1 MELPILKESGV
12 VFKEDTHQYFLGDKE
27 LQGITSTLVHR
38 AYPSEYLGVS
48 DEKLAERAEYGH
60 KVHDML
66 EFCVTNG
73 LDSEMPEW
81 VLFKQMIAENGLT
94 IIRCEYI
101 VTDFERYASPID
113 LVMMDKDGGIWLVDL
128 KTNYAPPVDKG
139 TCQLS
144 WYKKRFEEM
153 NPEYPVVGCA
163 IAWVR
168 NDEKRGLLS
177 KWIPI
182 VPWADEA
189 LDLLIEC
196 DKKEVEFDMM
206 NLYGDLPVKFAEVE
220 QEVANIEVQVK
231 YMQDRQKTLREGLY
245 ALMEEHN
252 LKSWTGSKVKLT
264 RVLPVE
270 SETFDTKAFK
280 EAEPELYKQFIKKSK
295 RAGTLKVTLVKETS
309 NK

>member
-38 AYPSEYLGVS
+38 AYPSEYDGVS

-66 EFCVTNG
+66 EFCITNG
-73 LDSEMPEW
+73 LTSEMPEW
-81 VLFKQMIAENGLT
+81 GLFEQMVNDNELTVL
-94 IIRCEYI
+94 RCEYI

-113 LVMMDKDGGIWLVDL
+113 LVMMDKNGGIWLVDL
-128 KTNYAPPVDKG
+128 KTNYAPPVEKG

-144 WYKKRFEEM
+144 WYKRRFEEM
-153 NPEYPVVGCA
+153 NPELRVVGCA

-168 NDEKRGLLS
+168 DDEKRGLLS

-182 VPWADEA
+182 TPWADEA

-196 DKKEVEFDMM
+196 DKNDAPFDIQST
-206 NLYGDLPVKFAEVE
+206 YGNLPVKFAEVE
-220 QEVANIEVQVK
+220 DEVANIEKAVK
-231 YMQDRQKTLREGLY
+231 SLKERQDILKQGLY
-245 ALMEEHN
+245 ALMEEN
-252 LKSWTGSKVKLT
+252 NVKSWTGSRVKIT
-264 RVLPVE
+264 RVLPQKKKTLDSKALK
-270 SETFDTKAFK
+270 SEMPDVFEKY
-280 EAEPELYKQFIKKSK
+280 L
-295 RAGTLKVTLVKETS
+295 KETES
-309 NK
+309 AGSLRITVND